1 MNRFLLKKIAPLSF
15 FIAIL
20 LAPLGANAQT
30 SSGIT
35 SWLSHIFNWQTPVIN
50 HLSNLFESRKDTVEN
65 NSLERNQLLDWRKG
79 IVSLSTSSKSIN
91 DSDASSSPVLV
102 PYRLFEEK
110 KASITDELLSAEN
123 GLKASRSKLY
133 AFIDATTLQG
143 NDMGALN
150 ASLAQVDTDITD
162 TDSAI
167 QTFANYEPATT
178 SSSSDLIDLKVPEDY
193 LDAAIISI
201 QATRDSLKSAISLT
215 GSSL

>member
-30 SSGIT
+30 SSGIG
-35 SWLSHIFNWQTPVIN
+35 SWLSQIFGWHAPLLSHV
-50 HLSNLFESRKDTVEN
+50 SNLLETRIDNVEN
-65 NSLERNQLLDWRKG
+65 TGIERNQLLNWRKG
-79 IVSLSTSSKSIN
+79 TISIK
-91 DSDASSSPVLV
+91 DSSPVLIS
-102 PYRLFEEK
+102 YSLFEEK
-110 KASITDELLSAEN
+110 KTSIIVELLSAEN
-123 GLKASRSKLY
+123 SLKASRSKLY

-178 SSSSDLIDLKVPEDY
+178 SSSSDLIDLKVPQGY

-201 QATRDSLKSAISLT
+201 QAARDSLKSAISLT
-215 GSSL
+215 GNSL

>member
-79 IVSLSTSSKSIN
+79 IVSF
-91 DSDASSSPVLV
+91 ASSSPVLV